1 MREKLRQ
8 RMPFVLAVFCFGV
21 AGVDALSEGS
31 IWLGA
36 VNLVAVAANLV
47 AWLLAERGPR
57 WLEGAVLLVNVPV
70 ALVQSASY
78 FSAGKTGLPWVW
90 LAVALAYGLV
100 GSYRTSKA
108 LAS

>member
-1 MREKLRQ
+1 MRKNLRQ
-8 RMPFVLAVFCFGV
+8 RLPFVLAVLCFGV

-36 VNLVAVAANLV
+36 VNLVAVAVNLV
-47 AWLLAERGPR
+47 AWLLEQRGPR

-78 FSAGKTGLPWVW
+78 FSAGKIGLPWVW
-90 LAVALAYGLV
+90 LAVAVGYAVV
-100 GSYRTSKA
+100 GSFQTRKA
-108 LAS
+108 LTG